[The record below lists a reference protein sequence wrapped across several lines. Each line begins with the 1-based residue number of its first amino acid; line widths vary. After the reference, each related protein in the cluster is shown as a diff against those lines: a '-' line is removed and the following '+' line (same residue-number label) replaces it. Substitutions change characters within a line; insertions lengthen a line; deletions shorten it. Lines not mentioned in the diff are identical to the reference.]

1 MLIDYSLYL
10 VTDRSMLLGMN
21 LMEAVEAAIKGGVTL
36 IQLREKDVSS
46 SEFYNLAVEMKKL
59 ANSYQVPLIIN
70 DRLDIALAVDAD
82 GLHIGQEDLPLDVA
96 RKILGPGKILGYS
109 VSNLIEA
116 EYGEKYGA
124 DYLGAGPVY
133 HTGSKETATEPIGI
147 EGIIRIKESVSIPVV
162 GIGGIGM
169 SNIVD
174 VKESGI
180 DGISVISAILSKDDI
195 KAAARE
201 LKKAWSENKVPDRIL
216 TKE

>member
-1 MLIDYSLYL
+1 MLVDYSLYL
-10 VTDRSMLLGMN
+10 VTDRSMLNGAS

-36 IQLREKDVSS
+36 LQLREKDVCSCD
-46 SEFYNLAVEMKKL
+46 FYNIAVELKKL

-82 GLHIGQEDLPLDVA
+82 GLHIGQEDMPLAVA

-109 VSNLIEA
+109 VSNQAEA
-116 EYGEKYGA
+116 VYGEKYGA

-133 HTGSKETATEPIGI
+133 YTGSKVVAIEPIGT
-147 EGIIRIKESVSIPVV
+147 EGIKRIKESVSIPVV

-169 SNIVD
+169 SNIVEM
-174 VKESGI
+174 KESGI
-180 DGISVISAILSKDDI
+180 DGISVISAILARDDI

-201 LKKAWSENKVPDRIL
+201 LKNGWGEKKKYNLMQI
-216 TKE
+216 

>member
-1 MLIDYSLYL
+1 MLVDYSLYL
-10 VTDRSMLLGMN
+10 VTDRSMLDGAS

-36 IQLREKDVSS
+36 LQLREKDVCSS
-46 SEFYNLAVEMKKL
+46 DFYNIAVELKKL

-82 GLHIGQEDLPLDVA
+82 GLHIGQEDMPLAVA

-109 VSNLIEA
+109 VSNQAEA
-116 EYGEKYGA
+116 VYGEKYGA

-133 HTGSKETATEPIGI
+133 YTGSKVVAIEPIGT
-147 EGIIRIKESVSIPVV
+147 EGIKRIKESVSIPVV

-169 SNIVD
+169 SNIVEM
-174 VKESGI
+174 KESGI
-180 DGISVISAILSKDDI
+180 DGISVISAILARDDI

-201 LKKAWSENKVPDRIL
+201 LKNGWGEKKKYNLMQI
-216 TKE
+216 